1 LIMKKIIIGNWKL
14 NLDHLEAIQL
24 FQKLNYSLNT
34 DIDEK
39 ISIVVAPSH
48 TSLRSIQ
55 TIIDADK
62 LNIFLSSQDVSMFN
76 DGAYTGEVSA
86 HQLAKLNISYSIV
99 GHSERRQHFNETDE
113 FVNIKVN
120 NLINKEITP
129 IICFGESNDQRTEGN
144 YMDFLLNQIENST
157 KGLRKDKV
165 DEIIFAYE
173 PIWAI
178 GTGQNASLQD
188 IVEVISKVKEFISKK
203 SFFNEEK
210 IKFIYGG
217 SVSPDN
223 SYEILNSKII
233 DGALVGGASLD
244 VDKFIKI
251 IESVD
256 L

>member
-86 HQLAKLNISYSIV
+86 HQLAKLNISYCIV

-113 FVNIKVN
+113 FVNVKVN

-129 IICFGESNDQRTEGN
+129 IICFGESNDQRTDGN
-144 YMDFLLNQIENST
+144 YMDFLINQIENST

-223 SYEILNSKII
+223 SNEILNSKII

>member
-86 HQLAKLNISYSIV
+86 HQLAKLNISYCIV

-113 FVNIKVN
+113 FVNVKVN

-129 IICFGESNDQRTEGN
+129 IICFGESNDQRADGN
-144 YMDFLLNQIENST
+144 YMEFLINQIENST

-223 SYEILNSKII
+223 SNEILNSKII

>member
-1 LIMKKIIIGNWKL
+1 MKKIIIGNWKL

-113 FVNIKVN
+113 FVNVKVN

-129 IICFGESNDQRTEGN
+129 IICFGESNDQRADGN
-144 YMDFLLNQIENST
+144 YMDFLINQIENST

-203 SFFNEEK
+203 SFFSEEK

>member
-1 LIMKKIIIGNWKL
+1 MKKIIIGNWKL

-86 HQLAKLNISYSIV
+86 HQLAKLNISYCIV

-113 FVNIKVN
+113 FVNVKVN
-120 NLINKEITP
+120 NIINKEITP
-129 IICFGESNDQRTEGN
+129 IICFGESNDQRTDGN
-144 YMDFLLNQIENST
+144 YMDFLINQIENST

-251 IESVD
+251 IN

>member
-1 LIMKKIIIGNWKL
+1 ML
-14 NLDHLEAIQL
+14 ND
-24 FQKLNYSLNT
+24 N
-34 DIDEK
+34 
-39 ISIVVAPSH
+39 
-48 TSLRSIQ
+48 
-55 TIIDADK
+55 
-62 LNIFLSSQDVSMFN
+62 NIKFC
-76 DGAYTGEVSA
+76 
-86 HQLAKLNISYSIV
+86 IV

-129 IICFGESNDQRTEGN
+129 IICFGESNDQRTDGN
-144 YMDFLLNQIENST
+144 YMDFLINQIENST

-188 IVEVISKVKEFISKK
+188 IVEVILKVKEFISEK

-210 IKFIYGG
+210 MKFLYGG

-223 SYEILNSKII
+223 SNEILNSKII

>member
-1 LIMKKIIIGNWKL
+1 MKKIIIGNWKL

-34 DIDEK
+34 DIEEK

-86 HQLAKLNISYSIV
+86 HQLAKLNISYCIV

-113 FVNIKVN
+113 FVNVKVN

-129 IICFGESNDQRTEGN
+129 IICFGESNDQRADGN
-144 YMDFLLNQIENST
+144 YMEFLFNQIENST

>member
-1 LIMKKIIIGNWKL
+1 MKKIIIGNWKL

-86 HQLAKLNISYSIV
+86 HQLAKLNISYCIV

-113 FVNIKVN
+113 FVNVKVN
-120 NLINKEITP
+120 NIINKEITP
-129 IICFGESNDQRTEGN
+129 IICFGESNDQRADGN
-144 YMDFLLNQIENST
+144 YMDFLINQIENST

>member
-1 LIMKKIIIGNWKL
+1 MKKIIIGNWKL

-86 HQLAKLNISYSIV
+86 HQLDKLNISYCIV

-113 FVNIKVN
+113 FVNVKVN
-120 NLINKEITP
+120 NLVNKEITP
-129 IICFGESNDQRTEGN
+129 IICFGESNDQRTDGN
-144 YMDFLLNQIENST
+144 YMDFLFNQVENST

-233 DGALVGGASLD
+233 DGALVGGASID

>member
-1 LIMKKIIIGNWKL
+1 MKKIIIGNWKL
-14 NLDHLEAIQL
+14 NLDHLEAIQFL
-24 FQKLNYSLNT
+24 QKLNYSLNIDT
-34 DIDEK
+34 DEK

-86 HQLAKLNISYSIV
+86 HQLAKLNISYCIV

-113 FVNIKVN
+113 FVNVKIN

-129 IICFGESNDQRTEGN
+129 IICFGESNDQRTDGN
-144 YMDFLLNQIENST
+144 YMDFLINQIENST

>member
-1 LIMKKIIIGNWKL
+1 MKKIIIGNWKL

-24 FQKLNYSLNT
+24 FQKLNYSLNA

-86 HQLAKLNISYSIV
+86 HQLAKLNISYCIV

-113 FVNIKVN
+113 FVNVKIN

-129 IICFGESNDQRTEGN
+129 IICFGESNDQRADGN
-144 YMDFLLNQIENST
+144 YMDFLINQIENST

>member
-1 LIMKKIIIGNWKL
+1 MKKIIIGNWKL

-86 HQLAKLNISYSIV
+86 HQLAKLNISYCIV

-113 FVNIKVN
+113 FINVKVN

-129 IICFGESNDQRTEGN
+129 IICFGESNDQRTDGN
-144 YMDFLLNQIENST
+144 YMDFLINQIENST

-233 DGALVGGASLD
+233 DGALVGGASLE

>member
-1 LIMKKIIIGNWKL
+1 MKKIIIGNWKL
-14 NLDHLEAIQL
+14 NLDHLEVIQL

-86 HQLAKLNISYSIV
+86 HQLAKLNISYCIV

-113 FVNIKVN
+113 FVNVKIN

-129 IICFGESNDQRTEGN
+129 IICFGESNDQRTDGN
-144 YMDFLLNQIENST
+144 YMDFLINQIENST

>member
-1 LIMKKIIIGNWKL
+1 MKKIIIGNWKL

-86 HQLAKLNISYSIV
+86 HQLAKLNISYCIV

-113 FVNIKVN
+113 FVNVKIN

-129 IICFGESNDQRTEGN
+129 IICFGESNDQRTDGN
-144 YMDFLLNQIENST
+144 YMDFLINQIENST

-244 VDKFIKI
+244 VDKFIKRNK
-251 IESVD
+251 SVD

>member
-1 LIMKKIIIGNWKL
+1 MKKIIIGNWKL

-24 FQKLNYSLNT
+24 IQKLNYSLNT

-39 ISIVVAPSH
+39 ITIVVAPSH

-76 DGAYTGEVSA
+76 DGAYTGEVST
-86 HQLAKLNISYSIV
+86 HQLAKLNISYCIV

-113 FVNIKVN
+113 FVNVKIN

-129 IICFGESNDQRTEGN
+129 IICFGESNDQRTDGN
-144 YMDFLLNQIENST
+144 YMDFLINQIENST

-203 SFFNEEK
+203 SFFIEEK

>member
-1 LIMKKIIIGNWKL
+1 MKKIIIGNWKL

-39 ISIVVAPSH
+39 ISIVIAPSH

-188 IVEVISKVKEFISKK
+188 IVEVISKIKEFISKK

-210 IKFIYGG
+210 IQFIYGG

-223 SYEILNSKII
+223 SNEILNSKII